1 LKPTELKL
9 KTCRICKEKF
19 APRNTI
25 QPTCWKFECQVEYA
39 ARHQEKVE
47 ALREKRERQALR
59 EAKERIRPRSY
70 YVKLAQQWFNR
81 FIKLRDKAAG
91 YPCISSGRPLDWTG
105 NKVDAGHYRSVGSA
119 PHLRFDERNCHAQS
133 KHDNRYKSGNAVDY
147 RIGLI
152 ARRGLEEVED
162 VEADQT
168 PRHYS
173 IPDLKQL
180 IAYYKGMCKELLTKG
195 E

>member
-1 LKPTELKL
+1 MKPTELKL
-9 KTCRICKEKF
+9 KTCNECGDKF
-19 APRNTI
+19 SPHNSIRKV
-25 QPTCWKFECQVEYA
+25 CFKYECQA
-39 ARHQEKVE
+39 KFMEKHVQNAE
-47 ALREKRERQALR
+47 RLREKRERQALR
-59 EAKERIRPRSY
+59 EAKERIKPRSY

-147 RIGLI
+147 RIRLI

-173 IPDLKQL
+173 IPDLKDL
-180 IAYYKGMCKELLTKG
+180 IAHYKGKCKELEKA
-195 E
+195 